1 MQKNFYTRANL
12 VFLVLVII
20 LLGNADKINF
30 KKGTI
35 EEQIKIN

>member
-1 MQKNFYTRANL
+1 MQKNIYTRMNL
-12 VFLVLVII
+12 VFLVLVMIF
-20 LLGNADKINF
+20 LGNADKINF

>member
-1 MQKNFYTRANL
+1 MQKNVYTRMNL
-12 VFLVLVII
+12 VFLILII
-20 LLGNADKINF
+20 IVLGNADKINF